1 MTREAGQGTGQECG
15 DMQNELCIC
24 LYCFQVCED
33 PDGCHASPVLECK
46 PGQPGSLR
54 RKPVMDRSGRILSR
68 APRWFLEATGW
79 INALAPYT
87 VWRDL

>member
-1 MTREAGQGTGQECG
+1 MEPQAAQDPQE
-15 DMQNELCIC
+15 MQESLYVC

-33 PDGCHASPVLECK
+33 PVNCHSSPMLVCRPGK
-46 PGQPGSLR
+46 PGSIR
-54 RKPVMDRSGRILSR
+54 RKPVADRAGRLLSR

>member
-1 MTREAGQGTGQECG
+1 M
-15 DMQNELCIC
+15 L
-24 LYCFQVCED
+24 V
-33 PDGCHASPVLECK
+33 CK
-46 PGQPGSLR
+46 PGEPGSER
-54 RKPVMDRSGRILSR
+54 RKPLVDRSGNLLSR

>member
-1 MTREAGQGTGQECG
+1 MVPQAVREPQDTRES
-15 DMQNELCIC
+15 
-24 LYCFQVCED
+24 LYVCVYCYQVCD
-33 PDGCHASPVLECK
+33 NPISCHSSPMLVCR
-46 PGQPGSLR
+46 PGVPGSER
-54 RKPVMDRSGRILSR
+54 RKPLVDRSGNLLSR